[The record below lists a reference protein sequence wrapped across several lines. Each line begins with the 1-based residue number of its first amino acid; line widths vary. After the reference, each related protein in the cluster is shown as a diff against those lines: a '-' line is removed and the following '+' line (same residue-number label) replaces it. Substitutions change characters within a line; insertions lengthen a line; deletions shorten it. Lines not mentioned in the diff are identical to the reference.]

1 MKQALTEDHRAM
13 LLAMYPDVVEMVK
26 AKALKDG
33 EMPTAEECLRMV
45 KKLHPGAIPDF
56 GEKVEA
62 SLNFS
67 NKLELNAATRSKRRE
82 WSWTK
87 LNVKRRDD
95 VLSIFN
101 GLRKYWPLTERQS
114 FYRLLSSP
122 AVSADHWHQHGAPD
136 RPRVEV
142 YDVLGTLLK
151 WMRIEEILPW
161 EAIIDETRVLTRKVG
176 YASAQDYIHSELE
189 YMLSNYSRCLA
200 SDQANHIE
208 VWIEKQALL
217 RLVEPVADKYCRR
230 VLCCKGYNSISFQAD
245 FYHRMEDAKA
255 AGLQPVVLYF
265 GDWDPSGVNMGYSAM
280 QTLGDELGL
289 TGVDFYR
296 CGINPE
302 HFAGLEADPV
312 PLKDSDS
319 RAKKFI
325 KQYGRTCYELD
336 ALHPEALKNLV
347 EESIRRFTDIDKIMC
362 NYEIEDGEQEFLGR
376 LKSEVTDFVDSFM
389 EGFLG

>member
-1 MKQALTEDHRAM
+1 MGKALTEDEKSILIARH
-13 LLAMYPDVVEMVK
+13 PEVVEMVI
-26 AKALKDG
+26 AKALKNGDL
-33 EMPTAEECLRMV
+33 PTATECLRMI
-45 KKLHPGAIPDF
+45 KKLHPGAISEL

-67 NKLELNAATRSKRRE
+67 NKLELNSATRSKRAA
-82 WSWTK
+82 WSWTAQ
-87 LNVKRRDD
+87 NVKRRDD

-114 FYRLLSSP
+114 FYRLLSSR
-122 AVSADHWHQHGAPD
+122 AVTQAHWHQFGDPA
-136 RPRVEV
+136 RPRVDV
-142 YDVLGTLLK
+142 YGAVGRLLK
-151 WMRIEEILPW
+151 WMRIDEILPW

-176 YASAQDYIHSELE
+176 YGSAQDYIHSELAH
-189 YMLSNYSRCLA
+189 MLSNYSRCLA

-265 GDWDPSGVNMGYSAM
+265 GDWDPSGVNMLYSAM

-325 KQYGRTCYELD
+325 KQHGRTCYELD
-336 ALHPEALKNLV
+336 ALHPEALKTLV
-347 EESIRRFTDIDKIMC
+347 EEHIRRFTDIDKIFC
-362 NYEIEDGEQEFLGR
+362 NYEIEEGEQAFLDQ
-376 LKSEVTDFVDSFM
+376 LKTEVTDFVGAYL
-389 EGFLG
+389 EGQLG